1 MKAKKRTFYRNLLA
15 MAIRNDRWWS
25 NPKHYDKIVSYLQYR
40 NRIAFIC
47 LLILFCSCSGTKKL
61 EKTNLSSNLKT
72 DTEVSKKL
80 DEKQTGSV
88 TDQSVK
94 TSDKKTDLSEKKQK
108 VTETKITDYDPSKP
122 IVPGTNKPPVLKET
136 VKTETEINKKDLQIQ
151 ETLTD
156 KLNLQKSYT
165 RELQTKLD
173 SIMKV
178 NASLISKNESKEV
191 PVMSWWKFI
200 IIGIVIG
207 LIGMFFIMKIPFVI
221 IFSKIKSFFTK

>member
-80 DEKQTGSV
+80 DEKQTGSLS
-88 TDQSVK
+88 DQSVK
-94 TSDKKTDLSEKKQK
+94 TSDKKTDSSENKQK
-108 VTETKITDYDPSKP
+108 VTETKTTKFDGSKP
-122 IVPGTNKPPVLKET
+122 IIPGTGKPPIIEET
-136 VKTETEINKKDLQIQ
+136 VKTETESNQKNIKIQ
-151 ETLTD
+151 EGLTE

-173 SIMKV
+173 SLMKV
-178 NASLISKNESKEV
+178 NSSLISKTESKEI
-191 PVMSWWKFI
+191 PVMSWWKLI